1 MARHIAR
8 HWAEIVGPRLAALS
22 HAERLSGRGRD
33 GVLHVAAVGAA
44 AVLIEADS
52 ARVLERVNASCGRV
66 VAGRVA
72 LRPLAATQ
80 TARAERAAAV
90 VAPLRAVR
98 KLERALEPVRDP
110 ELKSA
115 LRELGR
121 ASVAAEVA
129 RR

>member
-8 HWAEIVGPRLAALS
+8 HWAEIVGPRLAGLS

-80 TARAERAAAV
+80 TARVERAAAV